1 MQVEGGVFVVTGGA
15 SGLGAGTARMLVENG
30 GRVVLADVQRDAG
43 EALAK
48 ELGVAVRFVETDV
61 TSEESAQ
68 AAINAAVSTF
78 GGLHGLVNCAGV
90 APAEKVLG
98 KEGAIHRLATFQ
110 RVINVNLVGSFNM
123 IRLAA
128 DAMSKGEPNAAG
140 ERGVIVS
147 TASVAAFD
155 GQIGQS
161 AYAASKGGVVA
172 MTLPI
177 ARELARS
184 GIRVMTIAPG
194 IFETPMLLG
203 MPVGSAGCAGQDGAV
218 PVAPGHAGGV
228 RGAGAAYHR
237 KRDAERRGDPPGWR
251 HPHGAQ
257 VTYNSVLRKARGSC
271 LAPFSFRGLWMAM
284 GCNCYHCGQTS
295 PGRYGYLAVGR

>member
-1 MQVEGGVFVVTGGA
+1 MQVKDSVFIVTGGA
-15 SGLGAGTARMLVENG
+15 SGLGAGTARMVVENG
-30 GRVVLADVQRDAG
+30 GRVVLADVQREAG

-48 ELGVAVRFVETDV
+48 ELGQQARFVVADV
-61 TSEESAQ
+61 SSEESAK
-68 AAINAAVSTF
+68 AAIEAALVGF
-78 GGLHGLVNCAGV
+78 GGLHGLVNCAGI
-90 APAEKVLG
+90 APAEKVIG
-98 KEGAIHRLATFQ
+98 KEGAIHRLEVFQ

-128 DAMSKGEPNAAG
+128 DAMSRGEPNAAG

-203 MPVGSAGCAGQDGAV
+203 MPPEVQDALGKMVPFPSRLGKPAEYAALVRHIMENTMLNGEVIRLDGAIRM
-218 PVAPGHAGGV
+218 AP
-228 RGAGAAYHR
+228 
-237 KRDAERRGDPPGWR
+237 K
-251 HPHGAQ
+251 
-257 VTYNSVLRKARGSC
+257 
-271 LAPFSFRGLWMAM
+271 
-284 GCNCYHCGQTS
+284 
-295 PGRYGYLAVGR
+295 